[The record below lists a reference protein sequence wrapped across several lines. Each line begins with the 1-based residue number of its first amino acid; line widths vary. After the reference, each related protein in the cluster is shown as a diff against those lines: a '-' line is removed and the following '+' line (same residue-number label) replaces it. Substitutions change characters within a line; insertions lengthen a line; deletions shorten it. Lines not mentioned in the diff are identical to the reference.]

1 METLLQLLV
10 SGLALGA
17 IYALIALGFSI
28 IFQAGIVNFAQGS
41 FMLLGAYTVSWL
53 VLNAGI
59 NFFLALFVSIIVTV
73 VIGMTFDRYILSHVH
88 HSGHFTIIMLTFGLD
103 TALRAIVIGAAGGDV
118 RLNGDVWGRNGFN
131 IGELRFNINDLLAVF
146 TAMVMMIVFFL
157 AFKYSKQGIAM
168 RAVALDTEAAAAVG
182 INVPRVNAITW
193 AISSVV
199 TTIAAVFLAGFPR
212 TLEVSL
218 GDSALKALPAIV
230 LGGFGSNS
238 GAIIGGIIVGLAE
251 VIVGGYGEHI
261 NKIIPIGS
269 GAQTVAPYIVLI
281 IVLLVRPQGFF
292 GKKRVDRV

>member
-146 TAMVMMIVFFL
+146 TAMIMMIVFFL